1 MYLLKKIKT
10 INTKGFTMSNL
21 TRKGQCEII
30 CKHLKHNG
38 DDLDETVMIS
48 SVWDALKEIEKIN
61 DSKDIKESNCP
72 ALYFHAIEKE

>member
-1 MYLLKKIKT
+1 
-10 INTKGFTMSNL
+10 
-21 TRKGQCEII
+21 
-30 CKHLKHNG
+30 
-38 DDLDETVMIS
+38 MIS